1 MGDTLKV
8 CALSGYEEMEPD
20 GLTSKSHPW
29 NDLKT
34 DGPRTLFIL
43 SMWRWSLRA
52 KQKDSRET
60 IWRQMVPG
68 QSRNISISMFAWKR
82 KGTWTHWTRR
92 MVRTLVCE
100 VEVSVFMFL
109 AGKTMSIIWS
119 NVWKTILHVA
129 YSYLV
134 EQYFPFKFSR
144 FLKSEINKKMRLNL
158 K

>member
-1 MGDTLKV
+1 MGDTLKL

-52 KQKDSRET
+52 KQKDNRET

-68 QSRNISISMFAWKR
+68 QSRNISISMFAWNKKKHLTSLDKKNGQNISMR
-82 KGTWTHWTRR
+82 SRG
-92 MVRTLVCE
+92 
-100 VEVSVFMFL
+100 VS
-109 AGKTMSIIWS
+109 
-119 NVWKTILHVA
+119 LHV
-129 YSYLV
+129 
-134 EQYFPFKFSR
+134 PSR
-144 FLKSEINKKMRLNL
+144 
-158 K
+158 